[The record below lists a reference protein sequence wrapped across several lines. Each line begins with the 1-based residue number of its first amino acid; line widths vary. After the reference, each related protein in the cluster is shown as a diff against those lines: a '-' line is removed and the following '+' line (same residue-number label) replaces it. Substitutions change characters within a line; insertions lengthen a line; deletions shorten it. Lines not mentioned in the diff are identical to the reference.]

1 MFGSAW
7 IWCPGCGCRTR
18 QRRRPVRMYD
28 FGAMRPT
35 EPAAIRSR
43 PLFERAVAFG
53 FRPDRLAGVTGR
65 RLRDAGAGRESSAGC
80 QRAPPGGPDRYPE
93 RNLEFLDSVVFGNAV
108 RDWLWSFGLLLLAI
122 GAISA
127 GRRFLGRR
135 LTSLSRMTK
144 NDLDDALAAAA
155 EATKSG
161 LLLVVAVYFA
171 TRVLYLPARF
181 DDWVTRFAIAAVLI
195 QVGFW
200 AIAWLEVVL
209 SSWKRRRW
217 GDDPSVD
224 STIGIVRYAV
234 KVVIWAIAL
243 LLLLENLGVDVS
255 ALVTGLGIGGIAVA
269 LAIQSILGD
278 LFASLTILLD
288 KPFVIGDSLAVDGF
302 NGTVESIGLNST
314 RLTSITGEQLVFSN
328 KDLLQSRIRNY
339 GRMKE
344 RRILFR
350 LGVVYGTPLDTLK
363 EIPGMIRTAVEAN
376 ETTRFDRSHF
386 KGFGDSA
393 LEFES
398 VFYMVEPDYK
408 KYLDVQQSINL
419 ELMKLF
425 AAAGIEFAYPT
436 QHLFLETVVPGGNLP
451 AERGGTGVDGSVDG
465 PGDDR

>member
-1 MFGSAW
+1 MPGSAAN
-7 IWCPGCGCRTR
+7 I
-18 QRRRPVRMYD
+18 
-28 FGAMRPT
+28 
-35 EPAAIRSR
+35 
-43 PLFERAVAFG
+43 
-53 FRPDRLAGVTGR
+53 
-65 RLRDAGAGRESSAGC
+65 
-80 QRAPPGGPDRYPE
+80 PPGANGLHPGNPDPFPE
-93 RNLEFLDSVVFGNAV
+93 QSLEILNSVVLGNAV
-108 RDWLWSFGLLLLAI
+108 RNWLWFFGLLLLAT
-122 GAISA
+122 GAISVV
-127 GRRFLGRR
+127 RRFLGRR
-135 LTSLSRMTK
+135 LTSLSRRTK
-144 NDLDDALAAAA
+144 NDLDDALAAAV
-155 EATKSG
+155 EATKAG
-161 LLLVVAVYFA
+161 LLLVVAVFFA
-171 TRVLYLPARF
+171 SRVLYVPTRF
-181 DDWVTRFAIAAVLI
+181 DDWFTRFAIAAVLI
-195 QVGFW
+195 QFGFW

-209 SSWKRRRW
+209 LSWKQRRW

-224 STIGIVRYAV
+224 STVGIVRYAL

-269 LAIQSILGD
+269 LAVQNILGD

-288 KPFVIGDSLAVDGF
+288 KPFVVGDSLAVDGF

-350 LGVVYGTPLDTLK
+350 VGVVYGTPHETLT
-363 EIPGMIRTAVEAN
+363 EIPQMIRTAVEGHEA
-376 ETTRFDRSHF
+376 TRFDRSHF

-393 LEFES
+393 LEFET

-408 KYLDVQQSINL
+408 KYLDVQQTINL
-419 ELMKLF
+419 ELLNLF

-436 QHLFLETVVPGGNLP
+436 QHLFLETVGPGGDSP
-451 AERGGTGVDGSVDG
+451 AERVETEAEDSVDG